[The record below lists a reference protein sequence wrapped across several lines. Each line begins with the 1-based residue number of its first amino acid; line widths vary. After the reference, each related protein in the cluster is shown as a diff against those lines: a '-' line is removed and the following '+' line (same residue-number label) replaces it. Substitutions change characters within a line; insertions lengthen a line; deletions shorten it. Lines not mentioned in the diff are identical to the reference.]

1 MDGMTTQPNE
11 RIPQWTLGDRLRK
24 ARQLTGL
31 GTREFADK
39 IGVSHGT
46 ITNAE
51 GGRHGVRKITL
62 NAWSLATGVPV
73 EWLETGHV
81 NNPPGPG
88 GGGNSVTGEYCDY
101 TEQVFANLQR
111 KRETGLT
118 LVLPLRKV
126 DPAAAAA

>member
-1 MDGMTTQPNE
+1 MTTQPNE
-11 RIPQWTLGDRLRK
+11 RIPEWTLGDRLRK

-51 GGRHGVRKITL
+51 GDRHGVRRITL

-73 EWLETGHV
+73 EWLQTGKIPHD
-81 NNPPGPG
+81 GPD
-88 GGGNSVTGEYCDY
+88 GGGNSVTGEYWGY
-101 TEQVFANLQR
+101 GRKVFANLQR
-111 KRETGLT
+111 VQETGSR
-118 LVLPLRKV
+118 LVIPLRKV
-126 DPAAAAA
+126 TPAAAAA